1 MTEILAMA
9 TAIAPVT
16 LAVIEAIKQALGIN
30 ERYYPVL
37 AIFIGALLGVAAYFL
52 DVEIGLRIWAGAISG
67 LSAVGLFEL
76 GKQTYKE

>member
-1 MTEILAMA
+1 MDEILMMSSV
-9 TAIAPVT
+9 IAPVT
-16 LAVIEAIKQALGIN
+16 LAVIQAIKQALWIDDK
-30 ERYYPVL
+30 YYPLL
-37 AIFIGALLGVAAYFL
+37 AIFIGALLGVAAYFM